1 MQGFTK
7 TGVNKMSDDSIVSF
21 FDSVLDDEDEK
32 KIIRLIS
39 QGLDEEQIIEELL
52 GIKKKE
58 E

>member
-7 TGVNKMSDDSIVSF
+7 KEVNKMSDDSIVSF
-21 FDSVLDDEDEK
+21 FNSVLDNEDEK

-39 QGLDEEQIIEELL
+39 QGLDEEKIIEILL
-52 GIKKKE
+52 GVKGKE